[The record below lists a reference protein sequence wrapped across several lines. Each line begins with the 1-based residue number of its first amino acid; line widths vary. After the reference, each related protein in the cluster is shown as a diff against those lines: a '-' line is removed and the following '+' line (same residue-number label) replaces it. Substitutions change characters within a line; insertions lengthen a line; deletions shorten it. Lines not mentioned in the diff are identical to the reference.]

1 MLEVRDKLLDGFHH
15 LSLGEVFFCKQ
26 CFQFL
31 EESVHF
37 RHRPAGGFLHHTQ
50 CHEAVH
56 IDALARDV
64 ELLVSL
70 PSTSSG

>member
-1 MLEVRDKLLDGFHH
+1 MLEVRDEFANCIHDLGFREI
-15 LSLGEVFFCKQ
+15 LFGKQ
-26 CFQFL
+26 VFQFL
-31 EESVHF
+31 EESVHL

-50 CHEAVH
+50 SHKAVH
-56 IDALARDV
+56 VDALTRDV